1 MPLVATL
8 DSDISQIDATKNE
21 FVIDGPI
28 AYSGSYPTNGD
39 TLDLSQLGIPSLGLP
54 IWVEVYE
61 ATAAVNKP
69 GWGGAFLYFVGTTL
83 ANGIVEL
90 FNGTTQITTA
100 TYASIFPAGPVVMRF
115 RAYFKSF

>member
-1 MPLVATL
+1 MAQSLTAALTKPMETHWICL
-8 DSDISQIDATKNE
+8 SWESQ
-21 FVIDGPI
+21 
-28 AYSGSYPTNGD
+28 S
-39 TLDLSQLGIPSLGLP
+39 GLP

-69 GWGGAFLYFVGTTL
+69 GWGGAFLYLVGTTL